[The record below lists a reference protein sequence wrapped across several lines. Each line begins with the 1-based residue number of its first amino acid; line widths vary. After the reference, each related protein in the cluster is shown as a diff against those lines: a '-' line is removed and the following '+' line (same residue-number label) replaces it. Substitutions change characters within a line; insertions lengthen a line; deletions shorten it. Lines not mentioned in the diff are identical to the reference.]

1 MTADCWSARGARAV
15 QGLALRL
22 KINACV
28 GSACLQRAPVSQHTR
43 LGDLPPVG
51 YTVSDADRASF
62 A

>member
-28 GSACLQRAPVSQHTR
+28 VISLSAESSSKSAHTPGGSATGGLHGV
-43 LGDLPPVG
+43 
-51 YTVSDADRASF
+51 
-62 A
+62 